1 MAKRA
6 ARAVFLDRD
15 GVLTVPEFRDGRSYA
30 PKRME
35 DFALYP
41 DAPQAVADLRAMGFL
56 AIVVTNQPDVGK
68 GEVDRAVVEAMH
80 EVLKTATKVDDIE
93 VCYDTRETAT
103 ERMKPGTGMLTDAAR
118 NWNIDLEGS
127 YVVGD
132 RAGDVEAGEK
142 AGCTTIFVDRGYT
155 GEAKPTSQAATV
167 KELREAVAWIA
178 AKERIDR

>member
-1 MAKRA
+1 MPERA
-6 ARAVFLDRD
+6 NRAVFLDRD
-15 GVLTVPEFRDGRSYA
+15 GVLSVPEFRDGRSYA

-35 DFALYP
+35 DFVLYP
-41 DAPQAVADLRAMGFL
+41 DAPQSVADLKAMGFL

-80 EVLKTATKVDDIE
+80 TVLKTATKVDDIE

-103 ERMKPGTGMLTDAAR
+103 ERMKPGAGMLLDAAR

-132 RAGDVEAGEK
+132 RAGDVEAGER

-155 GEAKPTSQAATV
+155 GETKPTSQAATV
-167 KELREAVAWIA
+167 KELHEAVAWIA
-178 AKERIDR
+178 AKERMGP